1 MFDAPTLLMVSSVGF
16 AFGLTGAGWFLSLQG
31 EEQSP
36 LTAMLLSVLGLVS
49 FFVMINTYLKF

>member
-16 AFGLTGAGWFLSLQG
+16 GFGLTGAGWFLSLQG

-36 LTAMLLSVLGLVS
+36 LAAVLFSILGLVS
-49 FFVMINTYLKF
+49 FFIMINTYLKF